1 MFSLP
6 QLTGYAGSTGR
17 VPVRV
22 VQLATR
28 KARDVPS
35 LRSVKK
41 SSSDG
46 TWDRLTSCCCCDNS
60 YRTTPLS
67 TGTHTITGAV
77 KLLWD
82 CCTAVGTV
90 PIQCLIDVFKHYC
103 AARSG
108 VCGVRVFDSIHSV
121 PYWNGISR
129 PRYFLFFCLLKR
141 PHNKHKLNDD
151 LVVCTRYH
159 PLHCARWQE
168 GLR

>member
-46 TWDRLTSCCCCDNS
+46 TWDRLTCCCCYDNS

-67 TGTHTITGAV
+67 TGTHTMTGAV
-77 KLLWD
+77 MLLWD
-82 CCTAVGTV
+82 CCTYVQCTAVGTN
-90 PIQCLIDVFKHYC
+90 PMPDWRIQTLLCGQERSVRR
-103 AARSG
+103 AR
-108 VCGVRVFDSIHSV
+108 VRFDSFRSLLEWDKSTEV
-121 PYWNGISR
+121 
-129 PRYFLFFCLLKR
+129 FFIANSSIKFEIE
-141 PHNKHKLNDD
+141 DTIID
-151 LVVCTRYH
+151 
-159 PLHCARWQE
+159 W
-168 GLR
+168 